1 MAGHSA
7 FKNIMHRKG
16 AQDAKRAKIF
26 AKLGRE
32 ITVAAKQSGGD
43 PDMNPRLRLAIATAR
58 AQSMPKANIEKAV
71 QNGLGAGDTSDYV
84 EIRYEGYGPGG
95 VAVIVEA
102 LTDNKNRTAGEV
114 RSYFTKCN
122 GNLGETGSVG
132 FMFDRVGAIVFPAAK
147 ASADAIFEAALE
159 AGASNVESNDTTHE
173 ITCEP
178 DDFATVRDALETK
191 FGEPES
197 AGLIWKPNVMTEVG
211 EDQAQS
217 IMKLIDML
225 EDNDDV
231 QSVTTNFEVSD
242 EIMAKLLA
250 AG

>member
-32 ITVAAKQSGGD
+32 ITVSAKQAGGD

-71 QNGLGAGDTSDYV
+71 QNGLGSGDMGDYM

-102 LTDNKNRTAGEV
+102 LTDNKNRTAG
-114 RSYFTKCN
+114 
-122 GNLGETGSVG
+122 
-132 FMFDRVGAIVFPAAK
+132 
-147 ASADAIFEAALE
+147 
-159 AGASNVESNDTTHE
+159 
-173 ITCEP
+173 
-178 DDFATVRDALETK
+178 
-191 FGEPES
+191 
-197 AGLIWKPNVMTEVG
+197 
-211 EDQAQS
+211 
-217 IMKLIDML
+217 
-225 EDNDDV
+225 
-231 QSVTTNFEVSD
+231 
-242 EIMAKLLA
+242 
-250 AG
+250 

>member
-16 AQDAKRAKIF
+16 AQDAKRARIF

-32 ITVAAKQSGGD
+32 ITVAAKQAGGD
-43 PDMNPRLRLAIATAR
+43 PDMNPRLRLAILTAR
-58 AQSMPKANIEKAV
+58 AQSMPKANIEKAI
-71 QNGLGAGDTSDYV
+71 QNGLGGGDNRDYT
-84 EIRYEGYGPGG
+84 EMRYEGYAPGG

-114 RSYFTKCN
+114 RAAFTKYN

-132 FMFDRVGAIVFPAAK
+132 FMFDRVGSVVFPASK
-147 ASADAIFEAALE
+147 ASADVMFEAALE
-159 AGASNVESNDTTHE
+159 AGASNVESTDAAHE

-178 DDFATVRDALETK
+178 DDFAAVRDALESK

-197 AGLIWKPNVMTEVG
+197 AGLVWKPNVMAEVTE
-211 EDQAQS
+211 EQATT
-217 IMKLIDML
+217 IMKLIDAL

-231 QSVTTNFEVSD
+231 QNVTTNFEVSD
-242 EIMAKLLA
+242 AVMEKLLA